1 MNRSDAGNASLE
13 FIGVAVILMIPLVY
27 GIIGLSQLQSAVF
40 GVNGAAQMAA
50 RAYANSDVDT
60 TGRYAA
66 WRSAYLA
73 GRKHGLTIT
82 SDQVSVTCDTA
93 NCLMPGATVRVLI
106 QTTARV
112 GVPPFN
118 GNLPLRASNV
128 FVMEPYR
135 QAPA

>member
-1 MNRSDAGNASLE
+1 MNARDAGNASLE

-27 GIIGLSQLQSAVF
+27 GIIALSQLQSAVF

-50 RAYANSDVDT
+50 RAYANASTDS

-73 GRKHGLTIT
+73 GRNHGLYIT
-82 SDQVSVTCDTA
+82 SDQVSVTCDLA
-93 NCLMPGATVRVLI
+93 NCLTPGASVRVLVR
-106 QTTARV
+106 TTAHV
-112 GVPPFN
+112 GVPLFS
-118 GNLPLRASNV
+118 GNLPLHASHV
-128 FVMEPYR
+128 FVMDPYR